1 MPIFDRYSRKSARMK
16 LFRFVTG
23 LTIAFL
29 MAGPVMGQKRDLVA
43 QADKT
48 FAVGEYFKA
57 VDKYKKAYSREKDRQ
72 KRMALTIK
80 IGNCYHLVNDTRKA
94 ESYYSRVVKQ
104 KSPDPK
110 SHLYYAEVLK
120 INGKLALAKSEY
132 EEYLKSEPGDLMALV
147 AYQSCD
153 SILTW
158 TQNPTRYQVANVK
171 DFNTKFNDY
180 SPFFASKDYKEL
192 YISSSR
198 DGAAGNKVHGGTGQS
213 FSDIFY
219 TRLDNKQKWAVPAP
233 IDKTINSIYDDGAP
247 WVTDDGATMYFTRC
261 RFDKQMSLG
270 CQIMVSKRAGN
281 KWAEPIVVPISKDSI
296 VIAHPSL
303 TDDQLTLFFV
313 SDMIGGI
320 GGKDI
325 WMAKRD
331 KPDGAFGAPANLG
344 EQINTP
350 KDEMFP
356 FVKTDSLF
364 YFSSNGHPGL
374 GGLDIFKARLNPDG
388 KWTVENMKAPINS
401 TADDF
406 GIIFQKDEEKGYFTS
421 SRFDKS
427 KGGDEIYS
435 FVLPE
440 KRFNMAGRVINERT
454 AMALGGADVRL
465 IGSDG
470 SSLEYKTDST
480 GNFSFKLKPETDY
493 LLVAFKRGFLNGK
506 LRETTMGLEVSRDFN
521 ATLVLAPYEKPI
533 ELPNILYDLAKW
545 DLRPESM
552 VALDALVETLEDN
565 PNITIE
571 LMSHTDIR
579 PFRAMTNLELSQNR
593 AQSVV
598 DYLISKG
605 IASDRL
611 KARGYGPD
619 VPRVVDEKI
628 AAQYNFLKVGDT
640 LAKPF
645 IDVLPNDQ
653 DKEVAHQLN
662 RRTEFRVLRNDYVPG
677 GKPGNEID
685 AQQQILMRGM
695 QELQQGQKKK
705 IKMDLGPGTKQ
716 PEKQAGGGNA
726 VIKEKLP

>member
-1 MPIFDRYSRKSARMK
+1 MK
-16 LFRFVTG
+16 LFRFITG
-23 LTIAFL
+23 LTMAIL
-29 MAGPVMGQKRDLVA
+29 LAGPVMGQKRDLVV

-48 FAVGEYFKA
+48 FSVGEYFKA
-57 VDKYKKAYSREKDRQ
+57 AEKYKKAYAKEKDRQ
-72 KRMALTIK
+72 KRMALTVK
-80 IGNCYHLVNDTRKA
+80 IGICYRLVNDTRKA
-94 ESYYSRVVKQ
+94 ESYFSRVVKQ

-110 SHLYYAEVLK
+110 THLYYAEVLK
-120 INGKLALAKSEY
+120 INGKLDLAKKEY
-132 EEYLKSEPGDLMALV
+132 EEYLKSEPGDLMALE

-153 SILTW
+153 SIQTW
-158 TQNPTRYQVANVK
+158 TKNLSRYQVANVK
-171 DFNTKFNDY
+171 DFNSKFNDY
-180 SPFFASKDYKEL
+180 SPFFASRDYKEL

-198 DGAAGNKVHGGTGQS
+198 DGAVGNKIHGGTGQS

-219 TRLDNKQKWAVPAP
+219 TRLDNKQKWAVPTP
-233 IDKTINSIYDDGAP
+233 VDKVINSIYDDGAP
-247 WVTDDGATMYFTRC
+247 WVTEDGSTMYFTRC
-261 RFDKQMSLG
+261 RYDKQMALG
-270 CQIMVSKRAGN
+270 CQIMMAKRSGT
-281 KWAEPIVVPISKDSI
+281 KWMDPVAVPISKDSV

-303 TDDQLTLFFV
+303 TEDQLTIFFV
-313 SDMIGGI
+313 SDMLGSI

-325 WMAKRD
+325 WMAKRE
-331 KPDGAFGAPANLG
+331 KADGPFGPPNNLG
-344 EQINTP
+344 PEINTP

-364 YFSSNGHPGL
+364 YFSSNGHPGM
-374 GGLDIFKARLNPDG
+374 GGLDIFKAQLKPDG
-388 KWTVENMKAPINS
+388 KWQVENMKAPLNS
-401 TADDF
+401 SADDF
-406 GIIFQKDEEKGYFTS
+406 GIVFQKDEEKGYFTS
-421 SRFDKS
+421 SRLDKS

-440 KRFNMAGRVINERT
+440 KRFNMVGRVINERT
-454 AMALGGADVRL
+454 TMPLGGADVRL

-470 SSLEYKTDST
+470 TSFEYKTDST
-480 GNFSFKLKPETDY
+480 GNFSFKLKEETDY
-493 LLVAFKRGFLNGK
+493 LLVAFKKGFLNGK
-506 LRETTMGLEVSRDFN
+506 LRETTMGLEASRDFN

-628 AAQYNFLKVGDT
+628 AAQYKFLNVADT
-640 LAKPF
+640 LSKGF
-645 IDVLPNDQ
+645 IDLLPNDQ
-653 DKEVAHQLN
+653 DKEIAHQLN

-677 GKPGNEID
+677 GQPGNEID
-685 AQQQILMRGM
+685 AQKQILMRGM
-695 QELQQGQKKK
+695 EELQQGKKK
-705 IKMDLGPGTKQ
+705 IIKKQ
-716 PEKQAGGGNA
+716 
-726 VIKEKLP
+726 

>member
-1 MPIFDRYSRKSARMK
+1 MNVPRLIA
-16 LFRFVTG
+16 G
-23 LTIAFL
+23 LTMAFFL
-29 MAGPVMGQKRDLVA
+29 VGPVAGQKKDLCV

-48 FAVGEYFKA
+48 FATGEYFKA
-57 VDKYKKAYSREKDRQ
+57 IEKYKKAYSREKDRT
-72 KRMALTIK
+72 KRTAISIK
-80 IGNCYHLVNDTRKA
+80 IGNCYRLIDDTKKA
-94 ESYYSRVVKQ
+94 ESYYLKVIKQ
-104 KSPDPK
+104 KNIEPK
-110 SHLYYAEVLK
+110 VHLYYADVLK
-120 INGKLALAKSEY
+120 SNGKLAQAKVEY
-132 EEYLKSEPGDLMALV
+132 EEYLKAEPGDLMALMS
-147 AYQSCD
+147 YQSCD
-153 SILTW
+153 SITAW
-158 TQNPTRYQVANVK
+158 TKNPTRYQVANIK
-171 DFNTKFNDY
+171 DFNTKYNDY
-180 SPFFASKDYKEL
+180 SPYFASKDYKEL

-198 DGAAGNKVHGGTGQS
+198 DGAQGNKIHGATGQS

-219 TRLDNKQKWAVPAP
+219 TRIDNKQKWAVPAP
-233 IDKTINSIYDDGAP
+233 VDKKINSMYDDGAP
-247 WVTDDGATMYFTRC
+247 WVSEDGATMYFTRC
-261 RFDKQMSLG
+261 RFDKQANLG
-270 CQIMVSKRAGN
+270 CQIMVTKRTGTT
-281 KWAEPIVVPISKDSI
+281 WADPTVVPIAKDSV

-303 TDDQLTLFFV
+303 TEDQLTIFFV
-313 SDMIGGI
+313 SDMIGGV

-325 WMAKRD
+325 WMAKRA
-331 KPDGAFGAPANLG
+331 KADGPFGPSINLG
-344 EQINTP
+344 EEINTP

-356 FVKTDSLF
+356 FVKSDSLF

-374 GGLDIFKARLNPDG
+374 GGLDIFKAQLKPDG
-388 KWTVENMKAPINS
+388 KWAIENMKYPINS

-421 SRFDKS
+421 SRTDKS

-440 KRFNMAGRVINERT
+440 KRFNMTGRVVNEQTNLPLT
-454 AMALGGADVRL
+454 AAEVRL
-465 IGSDG
+465 ICSDG
-470 SSLEYKTDST
+470 SSFEYKTDST

-493 LLVAFKRGFLNGK
+493 LLVAFKKGFLNGK
-506 LRETTMGLEVSRDFN
+506 LRETTKGLETSRDFN
-521 ATLVLAPYEKPI
+521 ATLVLSPYEKPI

-579 PFRAMTNLELSQNR
+579 PFKAMSNLELSQNR

-628 AAQYNFLKVGDT
+628 AKAYAFLQIGDT
-640 LAKPF
+640 LTKAR
-645 IDVLPNDQ
+645 IDQLPNDQ

-677 GKPGNEID
+677 GKTGDEGA
-685 AQQQILMRGM
+685 AQQQLLIQGL
-695 QELQQGQKKK
+695 QELQQGQKHPKK
-705 IKMDLGPGTKQ
+705 DKTEYLKNLEKRTNEGKQ
-716 PEKQAGGGNA
+716 TDGNKSGGSTNN
-726 VIKEKLP
+726 KLPYFS

>member
-1 MPIFDRYSRKSARMK
+1 MK
-16 LFRFVTG
+16 LFRFIAG
-23 LTIAFL
+23 LTMAIL
-29 MAGPVMGQKRDLVA
+29 VAGPVMGQKRDLVI

-48 FAVGEYFKA
+48 FAVGEYFTA
-57 VDKYKKAYSREKDRQ
+57 ATKYKKAYSREKDRQ
-72 KRMALTIK
+72 KRMAITVK
-80 IGNCYHLVNDTRKA
+80 IGDCYRLVNDTRKA

-104 KSPDPK
+104 KYQDPK
-110 SHLYYAEVLK
+110 SHLYYAEMLK
-120 INGKLALAKSEY
+120 INGKIPLAKAQY
-132 EEYLKSEPGDLMALV
+132 EEYLKAEPGDLMALL

-153 SILTW
+153 SILVW
-158 TQNPTRYQVANVK
+158 TKNQTNYQVANVK
-171 DFNTKFNDY
+171 DFNTKFSDY
-180 SPFFASKDYKEL
+180 SPFFASNDYKEL

-233 IDKTINSIYDDGAP
+233 VDKTINTVYDDGAP
-247 WVTDDGATMYFTRC
+247 WVSGDGNAMYFTRC
-261 RFDKQMSLG
+261 RFDKQMALG
-270 CQIMVSKRAGN
+270 CQILVAKRSGSKWG
-281 KWAEPIVVPISKDSI
+281 EPVVLPITKDS
-296 VIAHPSL
+296 VVVAHPSL
-303 TDDQLTLFFV
+303 TEDQLTLFFV
-313 SDMIGGI
+313 SDMLGTI

-325 WMAKRD
+325 WMAKRE
-331 KPDGAFGAPANLG
+331 KPDGTFGAPANLG

-374 GGLDIFKARLNPDG
+374 GGLDIFKATLNSDG
-388 KWTVENMKAPINS
+388 KWTVENMKSPVNS

-406 GIIFQKDEEKGYFTS
+406 GIVFQKDEEKGYFTS
-421 SRFDKS
+421 SRLEKS
-427 KGGDEIYS
+427 MGSDDIYS

-454 AMALGGADVRL
+454 TLALGGADVRL

-470 SSLEYKTDST
+470 TSLEYKTDST
-480 GNFSFKLKPETDY
+480 GTFSFKLKPETDY

-506 LRETTMGLEVSRDFN
+506 LRETTMGLETSRDFN

-571 LMSHTDIR
+571 LMSHTDVR

-605 IASDRL
+605 IIPDRL
-611 KARGYGPD
+611 QAKGYGPD
-619 VPRVVDEKI
+619 LPRVADEKM
-628 AAQYNFLKVGDT
+628 AGMYNFLKVGDT
-640 LAKPF
+640 LAKVF
-645 IDVLPNDQ
+645 IDKLPNEQ
-653 DKEVAHQLN
+653 DKEIAHQLN
-662 RRTEFRVLRNDYVPG
+662 RRTEFRVLRNDFVPG
-677 GKPGNEID
+677 GKPGNETD
-685 AQQQILMRGM
+685 AQQQILLRGM
-695 QELQQGQKKK
+695 QELQQGQKKRPK
-705 IKMDLGPGTKQ
+705 EQQQGNKP
-716 PEKQAGGGNA
+716 PEKLSGGGKA
-726 VIKEKLP
+726 ATIDKIP

>member
-1 MPIFDRYSRKSARMK
+1 MK
-16 LFRFVTG
+16 LSRFIAG
-23 LTIAFL
+23 LTMAFL
-29 MAGPVMGQKRDLVA
+29 LAGPVMGQKKDLII

-48 FAVGEYFKA
+48 FSVGEYFKA
-57 VDKYKKAYSREKDRQ
+57 LEKYKKAYSKEKDRQ
-72 KRMALTIK
+72 KRIAITVK
-80 IGNCYHLVNDTRKA
+80 IGNCYRLVNDTRKA

-110 SHLYYAEVLK
+110 THLYYGEMLK
-120 INGKLALAKSEY
+120 INGKLDLAKTEY
-132 EEYLKSEPGDLMALV
+132 EEYLKSEPADLMALM

-153 SILTW
+153 SILVW
-158 TQNPTRYQVANVK
+158 TKKPTNYQVANVK
-171 DFNTKFNDY
+171 DFNTRYNDY
-180 SPFFASKDYKEL
+180 CPAFASKDYKEL

-219 TRLDNKQKWAVPAP
+219 TRLDNKQKWAVPATV
-233 IDKTINSIYDDGAP
+233 DKTINTIYDDGAP
-247 WVTDDGATMYFTRC
+247 WVTEDGGTMYFTRC

-270 CQIMVSKRAGN
+270 CQIMVAKRSGN
-281 KWAEPIVVPISKDSI
+281 KWAEPTVVPIAKDSV

-303 TDDQLTLFFV
+303 TGDQLTMFFV
-313 SDMIGGI
+313 SDMMGSI

-331 KPDGAFGAPANLG
+331 KPEGAFGAPVNLG

-350 KDEMFP
+350 KNEMFP
-356 FVKTDSLF
+356 FVKSDSLF

-374 GGLDIFKARLNPDG
+374 GGLDIFKAWLNQEG
-388 KWTVENMKAPINS
+388 KWTIENMKSPVNS

-406 GIIFQKDEEKGYFTS
+406 GIIFQKEEQRGYFTS
-421 SRFDKS
+421 SRLDKS

-454 AMALGGADVRL
+454 SLALGGADVRL

-470 SSLEYKTDST
+470 TSLEYKTDST

-571 LMSHTDIR
+571 LMSHTDVR
-579 PFRAMTNLELSQNR
+579 PFRTMSNLELSQNR

-605 IASDRL
+605 IMTDRL

-619 VPRVVDEKI
+619 VPRVVDEKM
-628 AAQYNFLKVGDT
+628 AAQYKFLKVSDT
-640 LAKPF
+640 LAKVL
-645 IDVLPNDQ
+645 IDKLPDDQ

-662 RRTEFRVLRNDYVPG
+662 RRTEFRVLSNDYVPG

-685 AQQQILMRGM
+685 AQQQILIRGM
-695 QELQQGQKKK
+695 EELQQGQKKR
-705 IKMDLGPGTKQ
+705 IRPSQETGTK
-716 PEKQAGGGNA
+716 PPDKQAGGGKTG
-726 VIKEKLP
+726 VIGKQP

>member
-1 MPIFDRYSRKSARMK
+1 MK
-16 LFRFVTG
+16 LFRFVAG
-23 LTIAFL
+23 LTMAL
-29 MAGPVMGQKRDLVA
+29 LLAGPVMAQKKRDLVV

-57 VDKYKKAYSREKDRQ
+57 IEKYKKAYSREKDRQ
-72 KRMALTIK
+72 KRMDITIK
-80 IGNCYHLVNDTRKA
+80 IGTCYRLVNDTRKA
-94 ESYYSRVVKQ
+94 ESYFSRVVKQ
-104 KSPDPK
+104 KSTDPK
-110 SHLYYAEVLK
+110 AHLYYADVLK
-120 INGKLALAKSEY
+120 INGKIAQAKVEY
-132 EEYLKSEPGDLMALV
+132 EEYLKSEPADLVALL

-153 SILTW
+153 SILAW
-158 TQNPTRYQVANVK
+158 TNNPTRYQVANVK

-180 SPFFASKDYKEL
+180 SPFFASEDYKEL

-198 DGAAGNKVHGGTGQS
+198 DGASGNKIHGATGQS

-233 IDKTINSIYDDGAP
+233 VDKTINSIYDDGAP
-247 WVTDDGATMYFTRC
+247 WVSSDGGTMYFTRC
-261 RFDKQMSLG
+261 RYDKQMSLG
-270 CQIMVSKRAGN
+270 CQVMVARKTGA
-281 KWAEPIVVPISKDSI
+281 KWAEPTVVPISKDSV

-303 TDDQLTLFFV
+303 TDDQLTIFFV
-313 SDMIGGI
+313 SDMLGSI

-325 WMAKRD
+325 WMAKRE
-331 KPDGAFGAPANLG
+331 KADGPFGAPENLG
-344 EQINTP
+344 EQINTL

-356 FVKTDSLF
+356 FVKNDSLF
-364 YFSSNGHPGL
+364 YYSSNGMAGM
-374 GGLDIFKARLNPDG
+374 GGLDIFRARLNPDG
-388 KWTVENMKAPINS
+388 KWTVENMKYPINS
-401 TADDF
+401 SGDDF
-406 GIIFQKDEEKGYFTS
+406 GIVFQKDEERGYFTT

-440 KRFNMAGRVINERT
+440 KRFNMAGKVINESNSLP
-454 AMALGGADVRL
+454 LGGADVRL

-552 VALDALVETLEDN
+552 VALDDLVETLEDN

-571 LMSHTDIR
+571 LMSHTDVR

-619 VPRVVDEKI
+619 VPRVADEKI
-628 AAQYNFLKVGDT
+628 SAAYNFLAIGDSLT
-640 LAKPF
+640 KEY
-645 IDVLPNDQ
+645 IDKLPDDQ
-653 DKEVAHQLN
+653 QKEIAHQLN

-677 GKPGNEID
+677 GLPGNEID
-685 AQQQILMRGM
+685 AQQQILLRGM
-695 QELQQGQKKK
+695 EELQQGKKK
-705 IKMDLGPGTKQ
+705 GGK
-716 PEKQAGGGNA
+716 PEKGAGDKAPAKPAGGGNA
-726 VIKEKLP
+726 AVNDKLP

>member
-1 MPIFDRYSRKSARMK
+1 MK
-16 LFRFVTG
+16 LFRLIAG
-23 LTIAFL
+23 LTMALVF
-29 MAGPVMGQKRDLVA
+29 AGPVMGQKKDLVA

-48 FAVGEYFKA
+48 FAIGEYFNA
-57 VDKYKKAYSREKDRQ
+57 VEKYKKAYSREKDRQ
-72 KRMALTIK
+72 KRMAITLK
-80 IGNCYHLVNDTRKA
+80 IGNCYRLVNDSRKA

-104 KSPDPK
+104 KFLDPK
-110 SHLYYAEVLK
+110 AHLYYADMLK
-120 INGKLALAKSEY
+120 VNGKTALAKAEY
-132 EEYLKSEPGDLMALV
+132 EEYLKSEPGDLMALM

-153 SILTW
+153 SILVW
-158 TQNPTRYQVANVK
+158 TKNPTRYQVANVT

-180 SPFFASKDYKEL
+180 SPSFASKDYKEL

-198 DGAAGNKVHGGTGQS
+198 DGAAGSKIHGGTGQS

-219 TRLDNKQKWAVPAP
+219 TRLDNKQKWAVPAAV
-233 IDKTINSIYDDGAP
+233 DKVINSIYDDGAP
-247 WVTDDGATMYFTRC
+247 WVTEDGSTMYFTRC
-261 RFDKQMSLG
+261 RFDKQTALG
-270 CQIMVSKRAGN
+270 CQIMMAKRNGT
-281 KWAEPIVVPISKDSI
+281 KWNDPVAVPIAKDSV
-296 VIAHPSL
+296 VIAHSSF
-303 TDDQLTLFFV
+303 TEDQLTVFFA
-313 SDMIGGI
+313 SDMLGSI

-331 KPDGAFGAPANLG
+331 KADGAFGAPVNLG
-344 EQINTP
+344 EDINTFR
-350 KDEMFP
+350 DEMFP
-356 FVKTDSLF
+356 FVKSDSVI

-374 GGLDIFKARLNPDG
+374 GGLDIFKAQRNTEG
-388 KWTVENMKAPINS
+388 KWIIENMKSPINS
-401 TADDF
+401 SADDF

-421 SRFDKS
+421 SRLEKS
-427 KGGDEIYS
+427 KGGDDIYS

-440 KRFNMAGRVINERT
+440 KRFNMAGRVISERNNLP
-454 AMALGGADVRL
+454 LGGADVRL

-470 SSLEYKTDST
+470 TSLEYKTDST

-506 LRETTMGLEVSRDFN
+506 LRETTMGLEASRDFN

-579 PFRAMTNLELSQNR
+579 PFRAMSNLVLSQNR

-605 IASDRL
+605 IVSDRL
-611 KARGYGPD
+611 NARGYGPD
-619 VPRVVDEKI
+619 QPRVVDEKI
-628 AAQYNFLKVGDT
+628 ASQYDFLKAGDT
-640 LAKPF
+640 LTK
-645 IDVLPNDQ
+645 IYIEKLPNDQ
-653 DKEVAHQLN
+653 NREIAHQLN

-677 GKPGNEID
+677 GKPGSEID
-685 AQQQILMRGM
+685 AQQQILIRGM
-695 QELQQGQKKK
+695 EELQQGKKK
-705 IKMDLGPGTKQ
+705 RIKQEQGTGIKPIQ
-716 PEKQAGGGNA
+716 KQAGGGGA
-726 VIKEKLP
+726 VINDKLP

>member
-1 MPIFDRYSRKSARMK
+1 MK
-16 LFRFVTG
+16 LLRFITG
-23 LTIAFL
+23 LTVAIL
-29 MAGPVMGQKRDLVA
+29 MAGPVMAQKKDLLI

-57 VDKYKKAYSREKDRQ
+57 AEKYKKAYSREKDRQ
-72 KRMALTIK
+72 KRMAITVK
-80 IGNCYHLVNDTRKA
+80 IGNCYRLVNDTRKA

-110 SHLYYAEVLK
+110 THLYYAEMLK
-120 INGKLALAKSEY
+120 INGKFALAKSEY
-132 EEYLKSEPGDLMALV
+132 EEYLKAEPGDLAAVM

-153 SILTW
+153 SILVW
-158 TQNPTRYQVANVK
+158 TKNPTRYQVANVK

-180 SPFFASKDYKEL
+180 SPYFASNDYKEL

-198 DGAAGNKVHGGTGQS
+198 DGAAGNKIHGGTGQS
-213 FSDIFY
+213 FSDVFY

-233 IDKTINSIYDDGAP
+233 VDKVINSMYDDGAT
-247 WVTDDGATMYFTRC
+247 WVSEDGNTMYFTRC
-261 RFDKQMSLG
+261 RFDKQMALG
-270 CQIMVSKRAGN
+270 CQVMVSKRSGT
-281 KWAEPIVVPISKDSI
+281 KWTDPTAVPIAKDSVI
-296 VIAHPSL
+296 IAHPSL
-303 TDDQLTLFFV
+303 TSDQLTMFFV
-313 SDMIGGI
+313 SDMLGSL

-325 WMAKRD
+325 WMAKRE
-331 KPDGAFGAPANLG
+331 KADGAFGAPVNLG
-344 EQINTP
+344 EQINSTR
-350 KDEMFP
+350 DEMFP
-356 FVKTDSLF
+356 FVKSDSLF

-374 GGLDIFKARLNPDG
+374 GGLDIFKASLQADG
-388 KWTVENMKAPINS
+388 KWIIENMKSPVNS
-401 TADDF
+401 NGDDF
-406 GIIFQKDEEKGYFTS
+406 GIVFQKDEEKGYFTS
-421 SRFDKS
+421 SRFEKG
-427 KGGDEIYS
+427 KGGDDIYS

-440 KRFNMAGRVINERT
+440 KRFNMAGRVINEQT
-454 AMALGGADVRL
+454 SLAIGGADVRL

-506 LRETTMGLEVSRDFN
+506 LRETTMGLEASRDFN

-571 LMSHTDIR
+571 LMSHTDVR

-605 IASDRL
+605 ILSDRL

-619 VPRVVDEKI
+619 APRVVDEKI
-628 AAQYNFLKVGDT
+628 AAQYDFLKVGDT
-640 LAKPF
+640 LSKVL
-645 IDVLPNDQ
+645 IDQLPNDQ
-653 DKEVAHQLN
+653 NKEIAHQLN

-685 AQQQILMRGM
+685 AQQQILIRGM
-695 QELQQGQKKK
+695 EELQQGQKKK
-705 IKMDLGPGTKQ
+705 IRMEKGPGTN
-716 PEKQAGGGNA
+716 PAEKPAAGGKTGTND
-726 VIKEKLP
+726 KLP

>member
-1 MPIFDRYSRKSARMK
+1 MK
-16 LFRFVTG
+16 LFRFIAG
-23 LTIAFL
+23 LTMAIL
-29 MAGPVMGQKRDLVA
+29 LAGPVMGQKKDLVV

-48 FAVGEYFKA
+48 FSVGEYFSA
-57 VDKYKKAYSREKDRQ
+57 IEKYKKAYSREKDRQ
-72 KRMALTIK
+72 KRMTITMK
-80 IGNCYHLVNDTRKA
+80 IANCYRLVNDTRKA

-110 SHLYYAEVLK
+110 SHLYYADMLK
-120 INGKLALAKSEY
+120 ENGKLALAKSEY
-132 EEYLKSEPGDLMALV
+132 EEYLKSEPSDLMALM

-153 SILTW
+153 SIQVW
-158 TQNPTRYQVANVK
+158 TKNPTHYQVANIK

-219 TRLDNKQKWAVPAP
+219 TRLDNKQKWAVPAL
-233 IDKTINSIYDDGAP
+233 IDKSINSIYDDGAP
-247 WVTDDGATMYFTRC
+247 WVSEDGATMYFTRC
-261 RFDKQMSLG
+261 RFDKQQSLG
-270 CQIMVSKRAGN
+270 CQIMISKRTGN
-281 KWAEPIVVPISKDSI
+281 KWADPTIVPIAKDSV

-303 TDDQLTLFFV
+303 TEDQLTLFFV

-325 WMAKRD
+325 WMVQRD
-331 KPDGAFGAPANLG
+331 KPDGAFGAPVNLG
-344 EQINTP
+344 EPVNTP
-350 KDEMFP
+350 RDEMFP
-356 FVKTDSLF
+356 FVKSDSLF

-374 GGLDIFKARLNPDG
+374 GGLDIFKAMRNKEG
-388 KWTVENMKAPINS
+388 IWTIENMKSPINS

-406 GIIFQKDEEKGYFTS
+406 GIIFQKDEERGYFTS
-421 SRFDKS
+421 SRLDKS
-427 KGGDEIYS
+427 KGGDDIYS

-454 AMALGGADVRL
+454 TMALEGADVRL

-470 SSLEYKTDST
+470 VSLEYKTDST
-480 GNFSFKLKPETDY
+480 GKFSFKLKPETDY

-571 LMSHTDIR
+571 LMSHTDVR

-598 DYLISKG
+598 DYLITKG
-605 IASDRL
+605 IVSDRL

-619 VPRVVDEKI
+619 VPRVVDGKI
-628 AAQYNFLKVGDT
+628 ATQYDFLKVGDT
-640 LAKPF
+640 LAKVF
-645 IDVLPNDQ
+645 IDKLPNDQ

-662 RRTEFRVLRNDYVPG
+662 RRTEFRVVRNDYVPG
-677 GKPGNEID
+677 GKPGSEID
-685 AQQQILMRGM
+685 AQKQILIRGM
-695 QELQQGQKKK
+695 EELQQGQKKR
-705 IKMDLGPGTKQ
+705 IKLQQVPATKP
-716 PEKQAGGGNA
+716 PEIPAGGGK
-726 VIKEKLP
+726 IKRTDKLP

>member
-1 MPIFDRYSRKSARMK
+1 MK
-16 LFRFVTG
+16 LFRFIAG
-23 LTIAFL
+23 LTMAL
-29 MAGPVMGQKRDLVA
+29 LLAGPVMGQKRDLVI

-48 FAVGEYFKA
+48 FSVGEYFKA
-57 VDKYKKAYSREKDRQ
+57 IEKYKKAYSREKDRQ

-80 IGNCYHLVNDTRKA
+80 IGNCYRLVNDTRKA

-110 SHLYYAEVLK
+110 THLYYAEMLK
-120 INGKLALAKSEY
+120 MNGKLALAKSEY
-132 EEYLKSEPGDLMALV
+132 EEYLKSEPGDLMALM

-153 SILTW
+153 SIQVW
-158 TQNPTRYQVANVK
+158 TKNPTRYQVANVK

-198 DGAAGNKVHGGTGQS
+198 DGAAGIKVHGGTGQS

-233 IDKTINSIYDDGAP
+233 VDKAINSIYDDGAP
-247 WVTDDGATMYFTRC
+247 WVSEDGGTMYLTRC
-261 RFDKQMSLG
+261 RYDKQTSLG
-270 CQIMVSKRAGN
+270 CQIMVAKRAGN
-281 KWAEPIVVPISKDSI
+281 KWAEPTVVPIAKDSV

-303 TDDQLTLFFV
+303 TEDQLMLFFV
-313 SDMIGGI
+313 SDMLGSI

-331 KPDGAFGAPANLG
+331 KPDGAFGAPVNLG
-344 EQINTP
+344 AEINTP

-356 FVKTDSLF
+356 FVKSDSLF

-374 GGLDIFKARLNPDG
+374 GGLDIFKAQLNKEG
-388 KWTVENMKAPINS
+388 KWIIENMKSPINS
-401 TADDF
+401 SADDF
-406 GIIFQKDEEKGYFTS
+406 GIIFQKEEERGYFTS

-427 KGGDEIYS
+427 KGGDDIYS

-454 AMALGGADVRL
+454 TMALGGADVRL

-470 SSLEYKTDST
+470 TSLEYKTDST

-506 LRETTMGLEVSRDFN
+506 LRETTMGLEASRDFN

-571 LMSHTDIR
+571 LMSHTDVR
-579 PFRAMTNLELSQNR
+579 PFRAMTNLVLSQNR

-605 IASDRL
+605 IMADRL

-619 VPRVVDEKI
+619 QPRVVDEKI
-628 AAQYNFLKVGDT
+628 AAQYNFLKVSDT
-640 LAKPF
+640 LSKVF
-645 IDVLPNDQ
+645 IDKLPNDQ
-653 DKEVAHQLN
+653 DKEIAHQLN

-685 AQQQILMRGM
+685 AQQQILIRGM
-695 QELQQGQKKK
+695 EELQQGQKKR
-705 IKMDLGPGTKQ
+705 IRLEQGPGTK
-716 PEKQAGGGNA
+716 PPDKQAGGGKTK
-726 VIKEKLP
+726 VIDKLP

>member
-1 MPIFDRYSRKSARMK
+1 MK
-16 LFRFVTG
+16 LLRFIAG
-23 LTIAFL
+23 LTIAL
-29 MAGPVMGQKRDLVA
+29 LVAGPLMGQKRDLVI

-48 FAVGEYFKA
+48 FSVGEYFKA
-57 VDKYKKAYSREKDRQ
+57 IEKYKKAYSKEKDRL
-72 KRMALTIK
+72 KRIAITVK
-80 IGNCYHLVNDTRKA
+80 IANCYRLVNDTRKA

-104 KSPDPK
+104 KAPDPK
-110 SHLYYAEVLK
+110 VHLYYAEVLK
-120 INGKLALAKSEY
+120 INDKLALAKSEY
-132 EEYLKSEPGDLMALV
+132 EEYLKSEPGDLMALM
-147 AYQSCD
+147 AYQSID
-153 SILTW
+153 SILSW
-158 TQNPTRYQVANVK
+158 NKNPTRYQVANVK

-192 YISSSR
+192 YFSSSR
-198 DGAAGNKVHGGTGQS
+198 DGSVGNKIHGGTGQS

-247 WVTDDGATMYFTRC
+247 WVSEDGNTMYFTRC

-270 CQIMVSKRAGN
+270 CQIMLAKRSGN
-281 KWAEPIVVPISKDSI
+281 KWADPIAVPISKDSI

-303 TDDQLTLFFV
+303 TDNQLTIFFV
-313 SDMIGGI
+313 SDMMGSI

-325 WMAKRD
+325 WVAKRE
-331 KPDGAFGAPANLG
+331 KADGAFGAPENLG
-344 EQINTP
+344 PEINTTRE
-350 KDEMFP
+350 EMFP
-356 FVKTDSLF
+356 FAKSDSLI
-364 YFSSNGHPGL
+364 YFSSNGHPGM
-374 GGLDIFKARLNPDG
+374 GGLDLFKAQLGQEG

-406 GIIFQKDEEKGYFTS
+406 GIVFQKDEEKGYFTS
-421 SRFDKS
+421 SRLDKS

-454 AMALGGADVRL
+454 TLPLGGADVRL

-470 SSLEYKTDST
+470 TSFEYKTDST

-521 ATLVLAPYEKPI
+521 ATLILAPYEKPI
-533 ELPNILYDLAKW
+533 ELPNILYDVAKW

-552 VALDALVETLEDN
+552 VALDGLVETLEDN
-565 PNITIE
+565 SNITIE
-571 LMSHTDIR
+571 LMSHTDIT

-619 VPRVVDEKI
+619 VPRVVDKKI
-628 AAQYNFLKVGDT
+628 AEQYNFLNVGDT
-640 LAKPF
+640 LTKAV
-645 IDVLPNDQ
+645 IDKLTKDS
-653 DKEVAHQLN
+653 DKQISNQLN

-677 GKPGNEID
+677 GKPGTEVD
-685 AQQQILMRGM
+685 AQQQILIRGM
-695 QELQQGQKKK
+695 EELQQGKKRRVTLEK
-705 IKMDLGPGTKQ
+705 APGDKL
-716 PEKQAGGGNA
+716 PEKTNTNSKTG
-726 VIKEKLP
+726 VIDKLP

>member
-1 MPIFDRYSRKSARMK
+1 MA
-16 LFRFVTG
+16 L
-23 LTIAFL
+23 LL
-29 MAGPVMGQKRDLVA
+29 AGPAMGQKRDLVV

-57 VDKYKKAYSREKDRQ
+57 VDKYKKAYAHEKDRL
-72 KRMALTIK
+72 KRMQLTMK
-80 IGNCYHLVNDTRKA
+80 IGHCYRLINDTRKA
-94 ESYYSRVVKQ
+94 ESYYSRVAKQ
-104 KSPDPK
+104 KVTDPK
-110 SHLYYAEVLK
+110 AHLYYAEMLK
-120 INGKLALAKSEY
+120 INGKTALAKAEY
-132 EEYLKSEPGDLMALV
+132 EEYLKSEPADVTALQ

-158 TQNPTRYQVANVK
+158 TKNPTRYQVENVK
-171 DFNTKFNDY
+171 DFNTKYNDY
-180 SPFFASKDYKEL
+180 SPAFASPDYKEL

-198 DGAAGNKVHGGTGQS
+198 DGAAGGKIHGATGQS

-233 IDKTINSIYDDGAP
+233 VDKVINSIYDDGAP
-247 WVTDDGATMYFTRC
+247 WVTADGNTMYFTRC
-261 RFDKQMSLG
+261 RFDKQTALG
-270 CQIMVSKRAGN
+270 CQIMMAKRSGS
-281 KWAEPIVVPISKDSI
+281 KWAEPVTVPIAKDSV
-296 VIAHPSL
+296 VIAHASL
-303 TDDQLTLFFV
+303 TDDQLTIFFV

-325 WMAKRD
+325 WMAKRE
-331 KPDGAFGAPANLG
+331 KPDGAFGAPVNLG
-344 EQINTP
+344 PDINTTR
-350 KDEMFP
+350 DEMFP

-364 YFSSNGHPGL
+364 YFSSNGHPGM
-374 GGLDIFKARLNPDG
+374 GGLDIFKAQLNKDG
-388 KWTVENMKAPINS
+388 KWTVTNMKAPVNS
-401 TADDF
+401 SADDF
-406 GIIFQKDEEKGYFTS
+406 GIIFQKDEEKGYFAS
-421 SRFDKS
+421 SRLDKS
-427 KGGDEIYS
+427 KGGDDIYS

-454 AMALGGADVRL
+454 TMPLGDADVRL

-470 SSLEYKTDST
+470 TSLEYKTDST

-506 LRETTMGLEVSRDFN
+506 LRETTMGLEASRDFN

-619 VPRVVDEKI
+619 QPRVVDEKI
-628 AAQYNFLKVGDT
+628 AKQYGFLKVGDT
-640 LAKPF
+640 LSKPF
-645 IDVLPNDQ
+645 IDLLPNDQ
-653 DKEVAHQLN
+653 DKEIAHQLN

-677 GKPGNEID
+677 GQPGNEND
-685 AQQQILMRGM
+685 VRQQMLIRGM
-695 QELQQGQKKK
+695 EELQQGKKK
-705 IKMDLGPGTKQ
+705 AIIKKQ
-716 PEKQAGGGNA
+716 ADNLVPVEKQDSGGGA
-726 VIKEKLP
+726 IKKDKMQ

>member
-1 MPIFDRYSRKSARMK
+1 MK
-16 LFRFVTG
+16 LFRFVAG
-23 LTIAFL
+23 LTMAFIL
-29 MAGPVMGQKRDLVA
+29 AGPVMGQKRDLVV

-48 FAVGEYFKA
+48 FSVGEYFKA
-57 VDKYKKAYSREKDRQ
+57 VEKYKKAYSREKDRQ
-72 KRMALTIK
+72 KRIALTVK
-80 IGNCYHLVNDTRKA
+80 IGNCYRLVNDTRKA
-94 ESYYSRVVKQ
+94 ESYYARVVKQ

-110 SHLYYAEVLK
+110 ARLYYAEMLK
-120 INGKLALAKSEY
+120 INGKLALAKQEY
-132 EEYLKSEPGDLMALV
+132 EEYLKSEPGDLMALM

-153 SILTW
+153 SIDVW
-158 TQNPTRYQVANVK
+158 TKNPTRYQVANVK

-198 DGAAGNKVHGGTGQS
+198 DGAAGNKIHGGTGQS

-233 IDKTINSIYDDGAP
+233 VDKTVNSIYDDGAP
-247 WVTDDGATMYFTRC
+247 WVSEDGGTMYFTRC
-261 RFDKQMSLG
+261 RYDKQVALG
-270 CQIMVSKRAGN
+270 CQIMVAKRAGT
-281 KWAEPIVVPISKDSI
+281 KWNEPMVVPIAKDSV
-296 VIAHPSL
+296 VIAHASL
-303 TDDQLTLFFV
+303 TEDQLTIFFV
-313 SDMIGGI
+313 SDMMGSI

-325 WMAKRD
+325 WMAKRE
-331 KPDGAFGAPANLG
+331 KADGPFGAPVNLG

-350 KDEMFP
+350 KNEMFP

-374 GGLDIFKARLNPDG
+374 GGLDIFKATLSAEGN
-388 KWTVENMKAPINS
+388 WTVQNMKSPVNS
-401 TADDF
+401 SADDF
-406 GIIFQKDEEKGYFTS
+406 GIVFQKEEEKGYFTS
-421 SRFDKS
+421 TRLDKS

-440 KRFNMAGRVINERT
+440 KRFNMAGKVINERT
-454 AMALGGADVRL
+454 SLALGGADVRL

-470 SSLEYKTDST
+470 TSLEYKTDST
-480 GNFSFKLKPETDY
+480 GNFSFKLKAETDY
-493 LLVAFKRGFLNGK
+493 LLVAFKKGFLNGK
-506 LRETTMGLEVSRDFN
+506 LRETTMGLETSRDFN

-571 LMSHTDIR
+571 LMSHTDVR

-598 DYLISKG
+598 NYLISKG

-619 VPRVVDEKI
+619 IPRAVDEKI

-640 LAKPF
+640 LMKPF
-645 IDVLPNDQ
+645 IDQLSSDQ
-653 DKEVAHQLN
+653 DKEIAHQLN

-685 AQQQILMRGM
+685 AQQQILIRGM
-695 QELQQGQKKK
+695 EELQQGQKN
-705 IKMDLGPGTKQ
+705 KM
-716 PEKQAGGGNA
+716 PERRPPVKPPVKQAGGGKA
-726 VIKEKLP
+726 GVVDKLP